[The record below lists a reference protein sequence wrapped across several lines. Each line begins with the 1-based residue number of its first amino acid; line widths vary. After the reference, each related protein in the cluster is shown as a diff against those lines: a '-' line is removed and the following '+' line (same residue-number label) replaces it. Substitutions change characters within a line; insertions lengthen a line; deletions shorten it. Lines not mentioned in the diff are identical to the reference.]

1 MRDDARLLLPR
12 TIFSFFLS
20 LYLLRIFGYLSLKDY
35 GIITLDD
42 ICYLTLTQ
50 DSNDSVVYA
59 MSATSFRMTV
69 TSSRSRQWRVLDVD

>member
-1 MRDDARLLLPR
+1 MRDDARLFFAPNNFFL
-12 TIFSFFLS
+12 FLS
-20 LYLLRIFGYLSLKDY
+20 LSAYLWILSIAERLWY
-35 GIITLDD
+35 HNFD
-42 ICYLTLTQ
+42 IYCLTLTH